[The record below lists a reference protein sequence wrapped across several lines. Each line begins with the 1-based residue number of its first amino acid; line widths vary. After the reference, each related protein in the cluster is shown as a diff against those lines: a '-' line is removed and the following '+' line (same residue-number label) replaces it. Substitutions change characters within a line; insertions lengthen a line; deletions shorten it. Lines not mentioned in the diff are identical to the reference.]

1 MVVVCSYCNKEYS
14 SYSSRSNHIKKFHTN
29 NKTPKPSKSEV
40 SSSNITQKLENQPQK
55 NLICEYCK
63 KDFSRKDNLTR
74 HENNCKIKKEHYNK
88 LQKEIDELKK
98 QNEQLKTQNEE
109 LSKLMKNII
118 KKVKINKDSLN
129 KINNIINNTTNNT
142 INNITNN
149 TINNT
154 INIVALGKENLS
166 EVFTIQEKLN
176 ILKYGKQCFTKLIEY
191 THTNDKYPQFKNI
204 MITNLKDKLGYI
216 YNSSTNKFDAINK
229 DELLNDIISEQSIY
243 IYDFKDECEQKLTL
257 NERERVQY
265 VIDKFNNNCPIFEN
279 KQKEDIKLIIYN
291 NRVKDEILL

>member
-1 MVVVCSYCNKEYS
+1 MVVICSYCNKEYA

-29 NKTPKPSKSEV
+29 NKTQKPSKSEV
-40 SSSNITQKLENQPQK
+40 SSSNITQNLTNQPQK

-74 HENNCKIKKEHYNK
+74 HENNCKIKKENYNK
-88 LQKEIDELKK
+88 LQKEIDELKE
-98 QNEQLKTQNEE
+98 QNNQLKIQNEE

-243 IYDFKDECEQKLTL
+243 IYDFKWNCVSRNK
-257 NERERVQY
+257 NYSIR
-265 VIDKFNNNCPIFEN
+265 ID
-279 KQKEDIKLIIYN
+279 
-291 NRVKDEILL
+291 